1 MRGTTVV
8 AMLITVSLLIA
19 TFELVAEILDS
30 ARPVMEAGVAI
41 TPVIKTDSSVPQE
54 QRSLSR

>member
-1 MRGTTVV
+1 MVV

-19 TFELVAEILDS
+19 TFELVAEIVDS

-41 TPVIKTDSSVPQE
+41 RPVIKTDSSVPQG
-54 QRSLSR
+54 QRPLCG